1 MPPASGGLA
10 RRNAK
15 GNPHSP
21 IPQHGVPQHPS
32 PSVLVL
38 RPLKGTA
45 VTTTCERIEFQTA
58 AQLVAAIER
67 MAAGVIRLDE
77 MYVKDADGNELD
89 EITLEQETLSD
100 GSVAFNIVIST
111 AGDPNS

>member
-1 MPPASGGLA
+1 
-10 RRNAK
+10 
-15 GNPHSP
+15 
-21 IPQHGVPQHPS
+21 
-32 PSVLVL
+32 
-38 RPLKGTA
+38 
-45 VTTTCERIEFQTA
+45 
-58 AQLVAAIER
+58 